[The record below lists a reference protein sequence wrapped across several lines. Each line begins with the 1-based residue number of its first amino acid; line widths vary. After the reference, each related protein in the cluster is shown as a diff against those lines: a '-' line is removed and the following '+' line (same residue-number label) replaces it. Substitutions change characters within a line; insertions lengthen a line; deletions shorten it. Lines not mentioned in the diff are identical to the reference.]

1 MTDFLSTVSYIGYHA
16 AVAPTQVA
24 VVEGGRGV
32 SYREFHRDIGKMTGA
47 LREMGVE
54 AGEAVAVEVTGFY
67 RHWIMLLACEALGA
81 ATLSYNASEAG
92 PIGGRFAAMDRAIC
106 SSEAA
111 LADIG
116 SIAAE
121 KIHIADQDWLAGVA
135 RREPETLPPS
145 IKVDAD
151 APLRIVKS
159 YGTTGVLELM
169 TQTGQIHDFWLRQF
183 RFRATLDRKSR
194 YLLTA
199 GFGVQ
204 AFHVHATSCIRMG
217 GTCVCGNPNEIAA
230 DIGRYGITHATFIPA
245 QLEKLLAG
253 QGAAPLEP
261 RMKQVFTIGGTAAK
275 PVRDR
280 ARQILVDE
288 ISESYGTNE
297 AGGICSMDDDGIGTV
312 FPGVEVQVLDD
323 TGNPVFGSP
332 GQIRLRS
339 EGVVTGYLGDPETSA
354 RMFRDG
360 WFHPGDIA
368 VLYDQRRLTLAGR
381 IEDYL
386 DISGVKHSLDALE
399 KVLLEG
405 LPAKDLCL
413 LSASPATNGG
423 TEVTL
428 MMLILAE
435 GRQDADAI
443 RRKAISL
450 LPDGI
455 DRFTVVEARNIPRG
469 TDGRVQRAKLGWQ
482 LKQALTGQQ
491 QD

>member
-1 MTDFLSTVSYIGYHA
+1 VTDFLSTVCYIGYHA
-16 AVAPTQVA
+16 AVAPAHVA
-24 VVEGGRGV
+24 VVESGRGV
-32 SYREFHRDIGKMTGA
+32 TYREFYRDIGKMTGA
-47 LREMGVE
+47 LRELGVG
-54 AGEAVAVEVTGFY
+54 AGETVAVEITGFY
-67 RHWIMLLACEALGA
+67 RHWVMLLACEALGA
-81 ATLSYNASEAG
+81 ATLSYNASETG
-92 PIGGRFAAMDRAIC
+92 PLGGRFAALDRVIC

-111 LADIG
+111 MAG
-116 SIAAE
+116 MESAGAE
-121 KIHIADQDWLAGVA
+121 KIHIADQAWLADAA
-135 RREPETLPPS
+135 RRDPESLSPS
-145 IKVDAD
+145 ITVDAD

-169 TQTGQIHDFWLRQF
+169 VQTGRIHDFWLRQF
-183 RFRATLDRKSR
+183 RFRATMDRKSR

-245 QLEKLLAG
+245 QLERLLEG
-253 QGAAPLEP
+253 QGAAPLQP
-261 RMKQVFTIGGTAAK
+261 RLKQIFTIGGTAAK

-280 ARQILVDE
+280 ARQILVEE

-323 TGNPVFGSP
+323 GGNPVFGSP
-332 GQIRLRS
+332 GRIRLRS
-339 EGVVTGYLGDPETSA
+339 DGVVAGYLDDPETSA

-381 IEDYL
+381 VEDYL
-386 DISGVKHSLDALE
+386 DIAGTKYSMDVLE
-399 KVLLEG
+399 KVLLEA

-413 LSASPATNGG
+413 LSGSPASDGG
-423 TEVTL
+423 DEVTL
-428 MMLILAE
+428 MMLILTD
-435 GRQDADAI
+435 GPQDADLI
-443 RRKAISL
+443 RRKAAAL
-450 LPDGI
+450 LPGGV
-455 DRFTVVEARNIPRG
+455 DRFNVVEARNIPRG

-491 QD
+491 